1 MQESGINEQCKFCFV
16 QNFERLIEKFLI
28 NENDKKK
35 FRQQYQKILR
45 ESDGK
50 LMPEIYRELNKDF
63 LKLSGLSDPFAE
75 EKRKSNE
82 IALELYNDLKEVV
95 EKSENP
101 FQLALRLAIAGNIMD
116 YGPTAHFDVH
126 STIEKAFTIQFA
138 IDHSAE
144 LHNRIKTAKKILYLG
159 DNAGEIVFDKLFIET
174 MKHPNVTFAVRGAPA
189 LNDVTLEDAYQ
200 VGIDKVARVI
210 SNGNDVASTIVKEC
224 SSEFQ
229 EIFQHADLIISKG
242 QGNLEGLIYQNDPR
256 IFFLLVAKCDVIAQ
270 LLGVE
275 KGSFVVYNTQLPKN
289 KNL

>member
-1 MQESGINEQCKFCFV
+1 
-16 QNFERLIEKFLI
+16 
-28 NENDKKK
+28 
-35 FRQQYQKILR
+35 
-45 ESDGK
+45 
-50 LMPEIYRELNKDF
+50 
-63 LKLSGLSDPFAE
+63 
-75 EKRKSNE
+75 
-82 IALELYNDLKEVV
+82 
-95 EKSENP
+95 
-101 FQLALRLAIAGNIMD
+101 
-116 YGPTAHFDVH
+116 
-126 STIEKAFTIQFA
+126 
-138 IDHSAE
+138 
-144 LHNRIKTAKKILYLG
+144 
-159 DNAGEIVFDKLFIET
+159 

-200 VGIDKVARVI
+200 VEMDKVARVI

-229 EIFQHADLIISKG
+229 EIFQEADLIISKG